1 MPAAFHGFAGSM
13 MSGRG
18 GVGFPLWSIAGAV
31 LMVAL
36 LALAVTGIVVLVRMA
51 RRAPRTESLEILKA
65 RFARG
70 EITKEQY
77 EEMRRTLS
85 I

>member
-1 MPAAFHGFAGSM
+1 MPAAFHGLTGSM
-13 MSGRG
+13 VWGRG
-18 GVGFPLWSIAGAV
+18 GMGFPLWSIGSAI

-36 LALAVTGIVVLVRMA
+36 LALAVTGIVVLVRVA

-85 I
+85 A